1 MNRVRR
7 VAVAALLVMV
17 SAATAHDLHQSTGG
31 AEYNPDTKRLE
42 VSLTFFADDLELAL
56 IRFSERMISLRE
68 AETEKADAVIQAY
81 LNQTFVLTEA
91 DGAKAAFSWVGR
103 ELEKAGS
110 PLGEERVT
118 LYFELSLPSG
128 LQGHT
133 LTHSALHSCFEDQMN
148 LLSLKVA
155 GMKMELRFTK
165 AQPSKAL
172 STEQPASIH
181 AGPK

>member
-7 VAVAALLVMV
+7 VAVAALLMMV

-91 DGAKAAFSWVGR
+91 DGCLQLGGARTREGRIAIGRGTRDLVFRVVAPLRPARSHANAF
-103 ELEKAGS
+103 GS
-110 PLGEERVT
+110 
-118 LYFELSLPSG
+118 SLV
-128 LQGHT
+128 L
-133 LTHSALHSCFEDQMN
+133 
-148 LLSLKVA
+148 
-155 GMKMELRFTK
+155 
-165 AQPSKAL
+165 
-172 STEQPASIH
+172 
-181 AGPK
+181 

>member
-7 VAVAALLVMV
+7 VAIVALLVMA
-17 SAATAHDLHQSTGG
+17 SAATAHDLHQSTGE

-42 VSLTFFADDLELAL
+42 VSLTFFANDLELAL

-68 AETEKADAVIQAY
+68 TATDKADAVIQAY
-81 LNQTFVLTEA
+81 LKQTFVLTGA
-91 DGAKAAFSWVGR
+91 DGAKAALRWVGR
-103 ELEKAGS
+103 ELEQAAS

-118 LYFELSLPSG
+118 LYFELALPSG

-148 LLSLKVA
+148 LLSLKA
-155 GMKMELRFTK
+155 GLTKTELRFTK
-165 AQPSKAL
+165 AEPSKPL
-172 STEQPASIH
+172 STEPGAALH
-181 AGPK
+181 AGSK